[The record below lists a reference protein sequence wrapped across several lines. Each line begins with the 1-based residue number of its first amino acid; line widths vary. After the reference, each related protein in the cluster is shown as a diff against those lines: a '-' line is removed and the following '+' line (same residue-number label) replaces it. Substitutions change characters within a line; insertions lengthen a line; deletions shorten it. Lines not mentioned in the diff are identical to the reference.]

1 MEISMENSSN
11 KKDES
16 TYVFDKS
23 MNCPVCDSDFKT
35 KQVKTGK
42 ARFLGTEADLRPLYS
57 GIDTIKYDV
66 CLCPKCGYASTLR
79 EFNNVTP
86 KQRAL
91 LKEMIGSKYT
101 AMEDSADY
109 YTYDIAIKRYK
120 MALLTAMTK
129 PARGS
134 EQAYLC
140 LKLAWLYRG
149 AAEELQQDDT
159 ANLGQIAK
167 YNKLEAE
174 YIEKAYKG
182 FTEALLKEYPPIC
195 NMDEVTINSLLAQLA
210 HKCNDDDTAQKFAY
224 MVMGSRNAS
233 SKAKDKAR
241 ELMEV
246 IRESRHETTNE

>member
-1 MEISMENSSN
+1 MENISN
-11 KKDES
+11 EKDES
-16 TYVFDKS
+16 SYIFDKS
-23 MNCPVCDSDFKT
+23 MNCPICNVDFKT

-66 CLCPKCGYASTLR
+66 CMCPVCGYASMLR
-79 EFNNVTP
+79 EFNNVTS
-86 KQRAL
+86 KQRTVLMEQIAC
-91 LKEMIGSKYT
+91 KYIAT
-101 AMEDSADY
+101 EETGDY
-109 YTYDIAIKRYK
+109 YTYEMSIKRYK

-149 AAEELQQDDT
+149 AAEELQQKSPRKQ
-159 ANLGQIAK
+159 AQIDK
-167 YNKLEAE
+167 YNKLENE
-174 YIEKAYKG
+174 YIVKAYKG

-195 NMDEVTINSLLAQLA
+195 NMDEMTIDSLLAQLA
-210 HKCNDDDTAQKFAY
+210 YKCNDLDTAQKFAF
-224 MVMGSRNAS
+224 MVIGSRNAS

-241 ELMEV
+241 ELIDT
-246 IRESRHETTNE
+246 IRELRHETDEKE

>member
-1 MEISMENSSN
+1 MKNNADALIFHTALCAASITKLLFIAEPNKIWLAIPPDIKMPAEMEISMENSSN

-23 MNCPVCDSDFKT
+23 MNCPVCDADFKT

-149 AAEELQQDDT
+149 AAEDYSRMIQ
-159 ANLGQIAK
+159 
-167 YNKLEAE
+167 
-174 YIEKAYKG
+174 
-182 FTEALLKEYPPIC
+182 PI
-195 NMDEVTINSLLAQLA
+195 
-210 HKCNDDDTAQKFAY
+210 
-224 MVMGSRNAS
+224 
-233 SKAKDKAR
+233 
-241 ELMEV
+241 
-246 IRESRHETTNE
+246 

>member
-1 MEISMENSSN
+1 MMENNNNIKEESS
-11 KKDES
+11 
-16 TYVFDKS
+16 YVFDKTV
-23 MNCPVCDSDFKT
+23 NCPICDKDFKT

-42 ARFLGTEADLRPLYS
+42 ARFLGTEEDLRPKYS

-66 CLCPKCGYASTLR
+66 CMCPFCGYASMFR

-86 KQRAL
+86 KQRKL
-91 LKEMIGSKYT
+91 LKENIGNKYT
-101 AMEDSADY
+101 PIEESEESF

-149 AAEELQQDDT
+149 AAEDVQENHPEKQNRVAD
-159 ANLGQIAK
+159 
-167 YNKLEAE
+167 YHKLEE
-174 YIEKAYKG
+174 QYIQKAYSG

-195 NMDEVTINSLLAQLA
+195 NMDEMTINYLMAQLA
-210 HKCNDDDTAQKFAY
+210 HRCHEDDTAQKFAF
-224 MVMGSRNAS
+224 MVVGSKNAS
-233 SKAKDKAR
+233 AKAKDKAR
-241 ELMEV
+241 ELIDT
-246 IRESRHETTNE
+246 IREARQESK

>member
-1 MEISMENSSN
+1 
-11 KKDES
+11 
-16 TYVFDKS
+16 
-23 MNCPVCDSDFKT
+23 
-35 KQVKTGK
+35 
-42 ARFLGTEADLRPLYS
+42 
-57 GIDTIKYDV
+57 
-66 CLCPKCGYASTLR
+66 
-79 EFNNVTP
+79 
-86 KQRAL
+86 
-91 LKEMIGSKYT
+91 MIGSKYT

-149 AAEELQQDDT
+149 AAEESQQDDT